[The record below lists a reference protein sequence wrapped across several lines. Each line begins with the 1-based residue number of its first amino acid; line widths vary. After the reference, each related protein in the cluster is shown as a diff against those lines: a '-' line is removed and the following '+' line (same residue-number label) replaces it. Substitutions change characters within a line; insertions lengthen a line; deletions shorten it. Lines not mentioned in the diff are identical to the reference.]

1 MVRVFRVVHVTYED
15 DAERVG
21 AQASTPLMPD
31 LILDLLA
38 AYLDANRVPFRY
50 TVSSKYDQH
59 IPDVCDANGTL
70 ASLSLVKQSWAGSAQ
85 QYLRRRITVDQYTL
99 EYVLFGTQLG
109 PWVRE
114 LSLRVDVVHGETLRH
129 LCQAL
134 DYCPNITHLHLDN
147 LNFNPARD
155 RWRILGRK
163 RGNPDVLG
171 QIANLKRL
179 EHLWLYQSDASR
191 TSRRT
196 VRKLFAMVKNLPSL
210 QSLSLKSWGNGSGLL
225 KAIAGMMV
233 NFTPETDP
241 SALLETLSLTDSL
254 DGLLMGGEPELSEEL
269 VGMVVNS
276 MHASA
281 SLETLSLNG
290 SLDGLLLG
298 GESELSEELA
308 GTEVDSTHASPTL
321 ESLSLTDFQD
331 PGLLTWFLNPRNGNR
346 IHRLELSCNDLFAR
360 YGGGVNMLFWSAMLT
375 RITKLQL
382 VNYRSAYDLGFL
394 ETFFPSLRSL
404 SLCTSTTGAGMPPGP
419 IKLPNSV
426 GDFYF
431 YFHNV
436 FPDMTSPDRSAL
448 ATLQAA
454 PNVQRMVVT
463 YAPYEPVSKE
473 YFRSLFK
480 DTIEYAA
487 MNYVDFEVTE
497 VEGPPHF
504 LDL

>member
-1 MVRVFRVVHVTYED
+1 MSAT
-15 DAERVG
+15 
-21 AQASTPLMPD
+21 
-31 LILDLLA
+31 
-38 AYLDANRVPFRY
+38 
-50 TVSSKYDQH
+50 
-59 IPDVCDANGTL
+59 TL

-134 DYCPNITHLHLDN
+134 DHCPNITHLHLDN

-163 RGNPDVLG
+163 SENPDVLG

-191 TSRRT
+191 TTRRT
-196 VRKLFAMVKNLPSL
+196 VRKLFALVKTLPSL
-210 QSLSLKSWGNGSGLL
+210 QSVSLKSWGSGSGLL
-225 KAIAGMMV
+225 NAIAGMMV

-241 SALLETLSLTDSL
+241 SALLDTLSLTDSP
-254 DGLLMGGEPELSEEL
+254 DSLLMGGEPELSEEL

-281 SLETLSLNG
+281 SLET
-290 SLDGLLLG
+290 
-298 GESELSEELA
+298 
-308 GTEVDSTHASPTL
+308 
-321 ESLSLTDFQD
+321 LSLTDFQD

-360 YGGGVNMLFWSAMLT
+360 YGGGVNMLFWGAMLT

-394 ETFFPSLRSL
+394 EKFFPSLRSL
-404 SLCTSTTGAGMPPGP
+404 SLCTSTTGAGMPSGP

-426 GDFYF
+426 RDFYF

-454 PNVQRMVVT
+454 PNVQRMAVT

-480 DTIEYAA
+480 DTVEYAV

>member
-15 DAERVG
+15 DEGTG

-31 LILDLLA
+31 LALELLA

-114 LSLRVDVVHGETLRH
+114 LSLRVDIMHGETLRY
-129 LCQAL
+129 LCEAL
-134 DYCPNITHLHLDN
+134 DHCPNITHLHLDN
-147 LNFNPARD
+147 LNFNRTRN

-163 RGNPDVLG
+163 GAVPDVLG
-171 QIANLKRL
+171 QIAKLKRL

-196 VRKLFAMVKNLPSL
+196 VQKLFAMIKDLPSL
-210 QSLSLKSWGNGSGLL
+210 RSLSLKFWGSGSRLL
-225 KAIAGMMV
+225 EAITGTMV
-233 NFTPETDP
+233 DFTPGTDP
-241 SALLETLSLTDSL
+241 SALLETLSLNGSL
-254 DGLLMGGEPELSEEL
+254 DGLLLGGELELPGGLAGAAIGST
-269 VGMVVNS
+269 
-276 MHASA
+276 HASA

-298 GESELSEELA
+298 GEPELPEALA
-308 GTEVDSTHASPTL
+308 GTVVDSTHASATL

-331 PGLLTWFLNPRNGNR
+331 HGLLTWFLNPRKGNR

-360 YGGGVNMLFWSAMLT
+360 YGGGVNILFWSAMLA

-394 ETFFPSLRSL
+394 EEFFPSLRSL

-426 GDFYF
+426 RDFYF

-473 YFRSLFK
+473 YLRSLFK
-480 DTIEYAA
+480 DTTEYAA
-487 MNYVDFEVTE
+487 LTNVDFEVIE

>member
-114 LSLRVDVVHGETLRH
+114 LSLRVDVVHGETLQH

-134 DYCPNITHLHLDN
+134 DHCPNITHLHLDN
-147 LNFNPARD
+147 LNFNRTRN

-163 RGNPDVLG
+163 GAVPDVLG
-171 QIANLKRL
+171 QIAKLKRL
-179 EHLWLYQSDASR
+179 EHLWLYQSDTSR

-196 VRKLFAMVKNLPSL
+196 VQKLFAMIKDLPSL
-210 QSLSLKSWGNGSGLL
+210 RSLSLKFWGSGSGLL
-225 KAIAGMMV
+225 EAINGTMV
-233 NFTPETDP
+233 DFTPETDP
-241 SALLETLSLTDSL
+241 AALLETLSLNCSL
-254 DGLLMGGEPELSEEL
+254 DGLLLGGGLGST
-269 VGMVVNS
+269 
-276 MHASA
+276 HASA

-298 GESELSEELA
+298 GESELREDLA
-308 GTEVDSTHASPTL
+308 ETVVDSTHASATL

-331 PGLLTWFLNPRNGNR
+331 HGLLTWFLNPRNGNR

-360 YGGGVNMLFWSAMLT
+360 YGGEVNMLFWSAMLA

-394 ETFFPSLRSL
+394 EEFFPSLRSL

-426 GDFYF
+426 RDFYF

-473 YFRSLFK
+473 YIRSLFK

-487 MNYVDFEVTE
+487 MNIVDFEVTE